1 MILKRCKKGHYYDGD
16 KYQSC
21 PHCQEERPSLR
32 ARHILRK
39 KTSQDHTV
47 SIHQQRE
54 DLVTML
60 LPSDQEKRGSG
71 QQPAIEEDPP
81 TMLLPSDQEKRSIKQ
96 PANVEEDPVTMLL
109 SSDQGKHSAKQ
120 QADMEED
127 PVTMLLPSDQE
138 KRGSGQQPAI
148 EEDPPTML
156 LSSTPQN
163 SAVEKQVRAAAGES
177 SLTVGWFVCIK
188 GKNLGA
194 SFAVLSGRNYI
205 RYTADRGIAVWK
217 DNGENKGQHA
227 AVSFVPRYQKY
238 IMERGETRDLFF
250 LNEELVLGP
259 VELKKYDILSLRD
272 TSLLFVPLCGEGFS
286 WDQLPKP

>member
-54 DLVTML
+54 DL
-60 LPSDQEKRGSG
+60 
-71 QQPAIEEDPP
+71 
-81 TMLLPSDQEKRSIKQ
+81 
-96 PANVEEDPVTMLL
+96 
-109 SSDQGKHSAKQ
+109 
-120 QADMEED
+120 
-127 PVTMLLPSDQE
+127 VTMLLPSDQE